1 MIKYS
6 FVIFIHFIAFSF
18 FSQPSIKNIQKISDK
33 IRSKINKQNSDY
45 PPTIFVNPF
54 IGTGGHGHTY
64 PGASAPFGMMQL
76 SPDTRYDGWDGCSG
90 YHYSDSI
97 IYGFSHTHLSGT
109 GVPDY
114 CDLLVVPQSKNPK
127 TIPGYLNKDGYGSSF
142 KHESEKA
149 SPGFYEVLLNQ
160 SNIHARLTV
169 SQRAGIHE
177 YTFNNKDEKRF
188 ILLDL
193 DHRDRVLDY
202 SLETIGNTVVQGSR
216 ISQAWANK
224 QHFYFYLE
232 TSLPFIKSIKINEKG
247 QHKLLLEFPSNTSKI
262 SLRVGISAT
271 DALGAKENLLKEI
284 PDWDFE
290 KVRAST
296 VKLWNDEL
304 SNIKISLEDKEKVII
319 FYTALY
325 HSYLAPN
332 VFSDVNGKYR
342 GRDGEI
348 HSISNDQ
355 KQYTVF
361 SLWDTYRATH
371 PLFTLTQQK
380 RTNEFITTFLRQ
392 FDEGKDLPVWELA
405 GNETEC
411 MIGYHSVSVI
421 ADAYLKGI
429 NQFDTTKALSAMIT
443 TAKLNEYAKIPYAKN
458 GFIDSDQEPES
469 VSKTLEYAYDD
480 WCISEMAKKMGDK
493 KSEKEFELRS
503 FNFLNLYDPQTKF
516 MRAKRAAQWFSPFE
530 PSEVNF
536 NYTEAN
542 AFQYSMAAPQAIKTL
557 AEIQGGAD
565 SLESWLDRLFTSQSK
580 LSGREQ
586 SDITG
591 LIGQY
596 AHGNEPSHH
605 MAYLYNYTNSPHKTQ
620 FYVDK
625 ITKELYSNSPDGLS
639 GNEDCGQMS
648 SWFVLSSLG
657 FYPVAPGKPYYE
669 IGRPCFKNA
678 VLKFEN
684 NKSLRIS
691 TINNSP
697 KNKYIRS
704 IKLNG
709 LPIYRS
715 YLSHQELMNGGVL
728 QFVMSDSITVINDK
742 WISGSPENSIP
753 SNFVPAPFILNE
765 SRIFDDKILIEMG
778 FLKINS
784 EEEFILFYSIEKG
797 VWNKYIKPFEIDQS
811 TLIELKLQRK
821 LSSGEFFE
829 SPVVNRYFK
838 KKDKSIHLDLKTKY
852 ANQYAASGPN
862 SLIDKIEGGSEFR
875 TGDWQGF
882 YGEDILADVSFETP
896 RELQEFGVSCI
907 RDQKSWIFLPSG
919 IQIEISQDGKLFEK
933 LDFIKVSQAKANDE
947 NPKKEQFL
955 VKLPKAKK
963 IIAIRYK
970 VINSGNCPEWH
981 LGNGNPTWLFLDELI
996 FN

>member
-1 MIKYS
+1 MKSILSVFIFFASFTFFGQTPIKD
-6 FVIFIHFIAFSF
+6 
-18 FSQPSIKNIQKISDK
+18 IQNISDK
-33 IRSKINKQNSDY
+33 IQVKVNKLISEY
-45 PPTIFVNPF
+45 SPTIFVNPF

-114 CDLLVVPQSKNPK
+114 CDLLIVPQSNTPK
-127 TIPGYLNKDGYGSSF
+127 TLPGYLNKNGYGSTF

-149 SPGFYEVLLNQ
+149 SPGFYGVYLDQ
-160 SNIHARLTV
+160 SNIQVRLTV

-177 YTFNNKDEKRF
+177 YTFNNKDEKRY
-188 ILLDL
+188 ILIDL

-202 SLETIGNTVVQGSR
+202 SLETIGNNTVQGAR
-216 ISQAWANK
+216 ISKAWANK

-232 TSLPFIKSIKINEKG
+232 TSLPFIKSTKINEKG
-247 QHKLLLEFPSNTSKI
+247 QHKLLLEFPNNIDKI
-262 SLRVGISAT
+262 SLRVGMSAA
-271 DALGAKENLLKEI
+271 DILGAKENLLSEI
-284 PDWDFE
+284 PEWNFE
-290 KVRAST
+290 KVRANT
-296 VKLWNDEL
+296 VKQWNDEL
-304 SNIKISLEDKEKVII
+304 GKIKISLEDKEKATI

-325 HSYLAPN
+325 HSYLVPN
-332 VFSDVNGKYR
+332 IFSDVNGKYR
-342 GRDGEI
+342 GRDNKI
-348 HSISNDQ
+348 HTISNEQ

-371 PLFTLTQQK
+371 PLFTLMQQK

-392 FDEGKDLPVWELA
+392 FDEGKDLPVWELS

-620 FYVDK
+620 FYIDK

-669 IGRPCFKNA
+669 IGRPCFSEA
-678 VLKFEN
+678 VIKFEN

-691 TINNSP
+691 AINNSP
-697 KNKYIRS
+697 ENKYIRS
-704 IKLNG
+704 VKLNG

-715 YLSHQELMNGGVL
+715 YLSHEEIMNGGVL
-728 QFVMSDSITVINDK
+728 EFEMSDSIKNLNDK

-753 SNFVPAPFILNE
+753 SNFVPVPFILNE
-765 SRIFDDKILIEMG
+765 SRIFDTKISIEMG

-784 EEEFILFYSIEKG
+784 QDEFTLFYSIKKG
-797 VWNKYIKPFEIDQS
+797 VWNKYSKPFEIDKS

-821 LSSGEFFE
+821 LSSGELFE
-829 SPVVNRYFK
+829 SQIVNRYFK
-838 KKDKSIHLDLKTKY
+838 KKDNSIRLDLKTKY

-862 SLIDKIEGGSEFR
+862 SLIDEIEGGNEFR

-882 YGEDILADVSFETP
+882 YGEDILADVSFESP
-896 RELQEFGVSCI
+896 RELQEFGISCI
-907 RDQKSWIFLPSG
+907 RDQKSWIFLPSR
-919 IQIEISQDGKLFEK
+919 IQIEISQDGKNFEK
-933 LDFIKVSQAKANDE
+933 LEFINIPQATDKDE
-947 NPKKEQFL
+947 NPKKEKFL
-955 VKLPKAKK
+955 VKLPLAKK
-963 IIAIRYK
+963 VISIRYK
-970 VINSGNCPEWH
+970 VFNPGNCPEWH